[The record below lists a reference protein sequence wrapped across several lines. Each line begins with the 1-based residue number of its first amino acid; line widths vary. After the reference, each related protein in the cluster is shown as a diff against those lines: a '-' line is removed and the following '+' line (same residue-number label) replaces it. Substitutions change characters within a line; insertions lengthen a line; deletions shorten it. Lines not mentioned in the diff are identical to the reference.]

1 MKPEKCTNSVVSL
14 QDLCSYKAPTTNC
27 HINNKKKTHAVEDWC
42 ESQYYCLISRRLKS
56 LLCLHLLFLTF

>member
-27 HINNKKKTHAVEDWC
+27 HINNKKKRTQWKIDARVNITVWFRDV
-42 ESQYYCLISRRLKS
+42 SS
-56 LLCLHLLFLTF
+56 LCYVCIFCF